1 MEPAAMKSQVVKRS
15 IMIHGHRTS
24 VSVEEAFWKSLQEIA
39 RLRGKTLTQLVANI
53 DAERKFAN
61 LSSAIRLFVL
71 EYYQDQYNSG
81 SKPDLA
87 ARPFVPAML
96 GEG

>member
-1 MEPAAMKSQVVKRS
+1 LK
-15 IMIHGHRTS
+15 
-24 VSVEEAFWKSLQEIA
+24 EIA
-39 RLRGKTLTQLVANI
+39 NQRNETVKQLVARI
-53 DAERKFAN
+53 DEERKFAN

-71 EYYQDQYNSG
+71 GFYQDQFNSS
-81 SKPDLA
+81 SKHVDLA

>member
-1 MEPAAMKSQVVKRS
+1 MKSQVTKHS
-15 IMIHGHRTS
+15 IKIRGHKTS
-24 VSVEEAFWKSLQEIA
+24 VSLEDAFLNSLREIA
-39 RLRGKTLTQLVANI
+39 DQRGEPVSQLVARI
-53 DAERKFAN
+53 DEERKHAN

-71 EYYQDQYNSG
+71 GYYQDQLNNSN
-81 SKPDLA
+81 KPNLA